1 MTTTEPKTSV
11 STDGTRAEVRRRAR
25 VRLLRDLVQN
35 GLYRIDTDVLADTL
49 LRRLG
54 PEILRA

>member
-1 MTTTEPKTSV
+1 MMTTEPKTSA
-11 STDGTRAEVRRRAR
+11 SKDRTCTEVRRQAR

-54 PEILRA
+54 PELLRA